1 MTLVTTPQLAMRVAA
16 ASIYFFDY
24 LMTLP
29 SEYRLYKRQK
39 KIWNPSVACIL
50 FVLCRYVT
58 LVSITMATAFFF
70 GTNWTEKTCVPA
82 VFVSALLHL
91 RPFIT
96 TYLPLLCSGGA
107 LRALSASIV
116 SVIFMWRT
124 WAIWHKK
131 RPVLYFLMFSFIP
144 TTVFTWGFVFN
155 QVPEVKNGS
164 CGGLASTGVFGVKW
178 PFALAN
184 MLFDAL
190 CVGMSTYRLA
200 LNIKNGS
207 SQISSILLVD
217 GLGYFFTSIA
227 LQVLNLIFL
236 LSPDPAKQSTMITF
250 TNAITGLLSQRIIT
264 SLSQRIVSAP
274 STNEISQ
281 TRDRSLSR
289 SRWTNGILHPR
300 GPTGATKNGG
310 IELGHVMSVSVAVTH
325 NRVTSSDVAYGEEA
339 NSGKYAGSMKGGA
352 PV

>member
-1 MTLVTTPQLAMRVAA
+1 MTLVATPQLGMRVAA

-29 SEYRLYKRQK
+29 SEYRIYKRQK
-39 KIWNPSVACIL
+39 KIWNPSMACIL
-50 FVLCRYVT
+50 FVLSRYIT
-58 LVSITMATAFFF
+58 LVSIVMATAFFF
-70 GTNWTEKTCVPA
+70 GTNWTEKTCMPA
-82 VFVSALLHL
+82 V
-91 RPFIT
+91 
-96 TYLPLLCSGGA
+96 GGA

-155 QVPEVKNGS
+155 QVPEVTNGS
-164 CGGLASTGVFGVKW
+164 CGGLASTGVFGAKW

-207 SQISSILLVD
+207 SEISSILLVD

-236 LSPDPAKQSTMITF
+236 LSSDPAKQSTMITF

-274 STNEISQ
+274 STNENSQ
-281 TRDRSLSR
+281 SRDRSLSR
-289 SRWTNGILHPR
+289 SRWTNDILHRR
-300 GPTGATKNGG
+300 GPIGATRTGG

-325 NRVTSSDVAYGEEA
+325 VTSSDAAYVEEA
-339 NSGKYAGSMKGGA
+339 NSDKYASSMKGGT

>member
-1 MTLVTTPQLAMRVAA
+1 MTLVATPQLAMRVSA

-29 SEYRLYKRQK
+29 SEYRIYKRQK
-39 KIWNPSVACIL
+39 KIWNPSAACIL

-58 LVSITMATAFFF
+58 LVSIIMATAFFF

-82 VFVSALLHL
+82 V
-91 RPFIT
+91 
-96 TYLPLLCSGGA
+96 GGA

-116 SVIFMWRT
+116 SIIFMWRT
-124 WAIWHKK
+124 WAIWHKR
-131 RPVLYFLMFSFIP
+131 RPVLYFLMFAFIP

-264 SLSQRIVSAP
+264 SLSQRIVNAP
-274 STNEISQ
+274 STNETSR

-289 SRWTNGILHPR
+289 SRWTNGILHRP

-310 IELGHVMSVSVAVTH
+310 IELGHVMSVSVSVTQDQ
-325 NRVTSSDVAYGEEA
+325 VTDADASYTEDADL
-339 NSGKYAGSMKGGA
+339 GKYAGSMKGGA